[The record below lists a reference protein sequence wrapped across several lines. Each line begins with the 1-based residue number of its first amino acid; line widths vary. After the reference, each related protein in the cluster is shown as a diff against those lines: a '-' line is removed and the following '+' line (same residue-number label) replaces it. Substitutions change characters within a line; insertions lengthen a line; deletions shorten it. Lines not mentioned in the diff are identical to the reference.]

1 MSAIRDREEDIGF
14 TPGVGQDNSIERD
27 AVIGEQEKGER
38 RPPAHNDLDSIAWS
52 GADDP
57 ANPKNWSNK
66 RKWLNITVLSLLTVV
81 TPLGS
86 SMFAPGIPSIMAEF
100 HETSPNAATFILSIY
115 VLGFVFGPILIAPLS
130 ETYGRRKLYIWGNIL
145 FTIFSVGTA
154 LSNSMG
160 MLLGFRFS
168 MGFAGVVPITIGSG
182 SIADMMALE
191 TRGRAIS
198 IWALGP
204 LLGPCIG
211 PVAGGYLIR
220 AKGWRWVYWLIS
232 IISGVLIPI
241 STFLLDETFAPVIL
255 QRRNA
260 SLPQDTTNSAVPNR
274 STPRPVDTLKFRV
287 AALRPTKLLFLAPLV
302 TLSAL
307 YIAISYGI
315 LYLLIATFS
324 FVYPQQYGFDEGTSG
339 LAFIPAGI
347 GMILGVIGIGQVT
360 DLMVKRNKLRG
371 VVHQPKFR
379 LVPIITIPCRSLLSS
394 TLWYNHFEIHIPDA
408 RLYYCLKKGKVFPS
422 LFVSLFLTPKL
433 SRFVA
438 NAPTMS
444 EFKLYHYDPSFTA
457 AIIFLAL
464 FSALT
469 LCHLFQL
476 IRYRT
481 FYLVPFLIGCIFEAI
496 GYAGRAISAKQTPD
510 WAIMPYVL
518 QSLLLLLGPTMLAA
532 SIYMSLGRLIKSLE
546 ADSYS
551 LVPIEYLTK
560 TFVIGD
566 VISFLAQSGG
576 GGMLANAKSKG
587 DQKLGQNIIIVGLAV
602 QIYFFAFFIT
612 ILHIFHRRITANPT
626 SKSLSSISPW
636 KQFVLVLYVDSG
648 LIMIRS
654 LFRLVEY
661 ITGSNGALQSTETY
675 IYVFDAS
682 MIFITV
688 ALFNVVHPGRAI
700 ITPREPEETFHIR
713 NDSASIPL
721 QNKSHLSPSIVQQPF
736 TTSDRHRYRYLQE
749 HPMAQHPP
757 QNHTDSLD
765 QYHYPSYSTSPG
777 RFHGQ
782 A

>member
-14 TPGVGQDNSIERD
+14 TPEVGQDNSIERD
-27 AVIGEQEKGER
+27 AAIGEQEKGER

-57 ANPKNWSNK
+57 ENPKNWSNK

-160 MLLGFRFS
+160 MLLGFRFP

-260 SLPQDTTNSAVPNR
+260 SLPQDITNSAVPNR
-274 STPRPVDTLKFRV
+274 STPRPVDTLKFRA

-379 LVPIITIPCRSLLSS
+379 LVPIITIPCGLALPCGLFIYGWTTYHTLHWIVPMISVSIMCMGLMTVNVTSRLDLS
-394 TLWYNHFEIHIPDA
+394 
-408 RLYYCLKKGKVFPS
+408 KQ
-422 LFVSLFLTPKL
+422 
-433 SRFVA
+433 VA
-438 NAPTMS
+438 N
-444 EFKLYHYDPSFTA
+444 
-457 AIIFLAL
+457 
-464 FSALT
+464 
-469 LCHLFQL
+469 
-476 IRYRT
+476 
-481 FYLVPFLIGCIFEAI
+481 
-496 GYAGRAISAKQTPD
+496 
-510 WAIMPYVL
+510 
-518 QSLLLLLGPTMLAA
+518 
-532 SIYMSLGRLIKSLE
+532 
-546 ADSYS
+546 
-551 LVPIEYLTK
+551 
-560 TFVIGD
+560 VI
-566 VISFLAQSGG
+566 
-576 GGMLANAKSKG
+576 
-587 DQKLGQNIIIVGLAV
+587 
-602 QIYFFAFFIT
+602 
-612 ILHIFHRRITANPT
+612 
-626 SKSLSSISPW
+626 
-636 KQFVLVLYVDSG
+636 
-648 LIMIRS
+648 
-654 LFRLVEY
+654 
-661 ITGSNGALQSTETY
+661 
-675 IYVFDAS
+675 
-682 MIFITV
+682 
-688 ALFNVVHPGRAI
+688 
-700 ITPREPEETFHIR
+700 
-713 NDSASIPL
+713 
-721 QNKSHLSPSIVQQPF
+721 
-736 TTSDRHRYRYLQE
+736 
-749 HPMAQHPP
+749 
-757 QNHTDSLD
+757 
-765 QYHYPSYSTSPG
+765 
-777 RFHGQ
+777 
-782 A
+782 